1 MKSEFFFYPLF
12 QEEIDRL
19 VQNPGRKEARYLV
32 RIEKEMV
39 LTDPILDLILSCQ
52 TPGKFY
58 YSAKDD
64 LFELGGLGNALV
76 IEAAS
81 GDEVLEG
88 FRRLWNRD
96 ETIPVFGG
104 FAFDAEEEIAPE
116 WGPFGRYRFTLPLIE
131 ISRSRKGA
139 RICVNYINK
148 KRLPREQVLREIA
161 DSLQSLDALPRLSPT
176 AGQPALADKALI
188 PEKPQWNRMIKK
200 ALRTILEGDLK
211 KIVLARK
218 KVFTQKDRWDPV
230 QIVAALA
237 GISEKSCLFYYQIE
251 DGVAFLGRSPE
262 RLFRMHNGTL
272 LADAIA
278 GTRPRGKNPF
288 DDQRLEAELL
298 NSPKELEEHRFVA
311 GFIEARMHQLCTD
324 VKVESREEILKL
336 KNVQHIITRYSGRSQ
351 KNFSP
356 LAIAEAFHPTPAVGG
371 FPQEEIRSCLR
382 RYEPFRRGWYA
393 APIGWMNR
401 RNADFAVGIRSA
413 LVSGKTLHIFAGA
426 GIVSQSNPHAEWNE
440 TEKKMDNF
448 AAILG
453 EV

>member
-1 MKSEFFFYPLF
+1 MKSELLFYPLF

-19 VQNPGRKEARYLV
+19 VQNPGKKEARYLV
-32 RIEKEMV
+32 RIEKVMA
-39 LTDPILDLILSCQ
+39 LADPNLDLILSCR
-52 TPGKFY
+52 TPEKFY
-58 YSAKDD
+58 YRAKDD
-64 LFELGGLGNALV
+64 LFELGGLGSALV
-76 IEAAS
+76 IEAPS
-81 GDEVLEG
+81 GGEVLEG
-88 FRRLWNRD
+88 FRRLWDRD

-104 FAFDAEEEIAPE
+104 FAFDAEEEISPE
-116 WGPFGRYRFTLPLIE
+116 WEPFGRYRFTLPLVE
-131 ISRSRKGA
+131 ISRSPEGA

-148 KRLPREQVLREIA
+148 KKLPREQVLREMA
-161 DSLQSLDALPRLSPT
+161 DALQSLDAPPRLFPT
-176 AGQPALADKALI
+176 AGQSTLADKALI
-188 PEKPQWNRMIKK
+188 PEKPQWNRMIKR
-200 ALRTILEGDLK
+200 ALRSILEGDLK

-218 KVFTQKDRWDPV
+218 KVFTRKDRWDPL

-237 GISEKSCLFYYQIE
+237 DISEKSFLFYYQVE
-251 DGVAFLGRSPE
+251 DGIAFLGRSPE
-262 RLFRMHNGTL
+262 RLFRMQNGTL

-288 DDQRLEAELL
+288 DDERLEAELL
-298 NSPKELEEHRFVA
+298 NTQKELEEHRFVA
-311 GFIEARMHQLCTD
+311 GFIETRMHQLCTD
-324 VKVESREEILKL
+324 VRVESREEILKL

-351 KNFSP
+351 QNFSP

-413 LVSGKTLHIFAGA
+413 LVNGKSLHIFAGA